1 MGRITEARVQIA
13 DTSPVSRRAIAL
25 VVAALGVLSLASPA
39 GAERS
44 SSVDRLRRNPAV
56 RASGEASPEAIPPG
70 EHLVR
75 AAGTVPNDPLY
86 GDQWGPA
93 KVGMEEVWAD
103 TTGSTS
109 TVIAVVDSGV
119 RADGTYPDL
128 KGKVLPGWDFVD
140 NDSNANDEMD
150 TDVYIGHGTFV
161 ALIAAAMGND
171 GNGMAGYCWQCKILP
186 VRVLDENGVG
196 DTGGVA
202 SGIEWAVDHGADVI
216 NLSLTGSSSSQA
228 LDDAV
233 AYAVAAGVL
242 VVAAAGNEDPDP
254 PAEDL
259 TVPRYPAALP
269 GVVSVAASNPSD
281 GLYSWSY
288 RGPSW
293 VKVAAPG
300 CIFSDDGSD
309 CGTSFAS
316 PGVAGILG
324 SGRAVAPCAT
334 DDVLTGELYTA
345 ADPVAGDP
353 VEHGR
358 VNADAFLDEIETQ
371 PATRVAG
378 STRIATAIS
387 VSRRAYVSA
396 PQVVLA
402 RSDSFA
408 DALAAAPL
416 AAKVGGPVLLTPRSG
431 LDALVADEI
440 ERLGA
445 TDVWL
450 MGGTAALSPGVVSGL
465 NAEGFS
471 NSKIHRVEGE
481 NRYETAAAIGHEVN
495 GDSVFIASASSF
507 ADGVAVSSLA
517 AHTQSPIL
525 LVQKDA
531 VPQATLNELAFLEP
545 TTVQIIGGTGV
556 ISAAVE
562 QQLEAATGLPIDRLD
577 GSDRYATSRAIGEAA
592 QEAGLDPLRLW
603 VATGS
608 NWPDALATG
617 PAAAAAG
624 GVLLLASSD
633 AAMVRDW
640 IGYWGSDSVAVAGGP
655 GTISDATVCAMD
667 DVLTP

>member
-1 MGRITEARVQIA
+1 V
-13 DTSPVSRRAIAL
+13 PRRLL
-25 VVAALGVLSLASPA
+25 VLLLVALGVLSLTAPISAAENGSPF
-39 GAERS
+39 EK
-44 SSVDRLRRNPAV
+44 LRRNPPV
-56 RASGEASPEAIPPG
+56 RAAGDRSSEDVSPG
-70 EHLVR
+70 EHQVR

-128 KGKVLPGWDFVD
+128 NGKVLPGWDFVD
-140 NDSNANDEMD
+140 DDSNATDEMD
-150 TDVYIGHGTFV
+150 TDEYLGHGTFV
-161 ALIAAAMGND
+161 ALIAAAKGND
-171 GNGMAGYCWQCKILP
+171 GMGMAGYCWQCKILP
-186 VRVLDENGVG
+186 VRVLDENGLG

-216 NLSLTGSSSSQA
+216 NLSLTGPSSSST
-228 LDDAV
+228 LEDAV
-233 AYAVAAGVL
+233 DYALAAGVL
-242 VVAAAGNEDPDP
+242 VVAAAGNENPAP
-254 PAEDL
+254 PSEDL
-259 TVPRYPAALP
+259 TVPQYPAALP

-324 SGRAVAPCAT
+324 SGQAVAPCAS
-334 DDVLTGELYTA
+334 DDVLTGALYTA
-345 ADPVAGDP
+345 TDPVTSDP

-358 VNADAFLDEIETQ
+358 VDADAFLDEIETQ
-371 PATRVAG
+371 PATRLAG
-378 STRIATAIS
+378 STRITTAIS

-450 MGGTAALSPGVVSGL
+450 MGGTAALGPGVVSDL

-471 NSKIHRVEGE
+471 NTNIHRLAGGD
-481 NRYETAAAIGHEVN
+481 RYETAAAIGHEVN
-495 GDSVFIASASSF
+495 GDSVYIASASSF

-531 VPQATLNELAFLEP
+531 VPEATLDELAFLEP
-545 TTVQIIGGTGV
+545 TTVRIIGGTGV

-562 QQLEAATGLPIDRLD
+562 QQLETATGLPIDRLD
-577 GSDRYATSRAIGEAA
+577 GSDRYATSRAIGEASE
-592 QEAGLDPLRLW
+592 EAGLDPLRLW

-633 AAMVRDW
+633 AAMVKDW
-640 IGYWGSDSVAVAGGP
+640 IGDWGSDSVAVAGGP
-655 GTISDATVCAMD
+655 GTVSDATVCAME